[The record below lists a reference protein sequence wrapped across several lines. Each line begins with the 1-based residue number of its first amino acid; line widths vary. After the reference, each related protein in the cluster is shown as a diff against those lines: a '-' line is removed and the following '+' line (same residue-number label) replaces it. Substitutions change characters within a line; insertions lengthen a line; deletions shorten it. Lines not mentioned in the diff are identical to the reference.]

1 MAGNDFLNNEE
12 SKKATTMKGRTMNPL
27 TQFKKI
33 PILPL
38 LIAPALVIIAAL
50 TAVPAVATSP
60 VEFGAWSAPINV
72 GPPLNTQYNDTYPI
86 LTADGLTVYFTSDR
100 PGGLGGDDLWVSRR
114 ESTDAPWGEPENL
127 AILNSPFNDSLS
139 VLITSGNIMYFH
151 SDRPRGCGAGDL
163 WMSRAKPGGD
173 AWTAPVNM
181 GCVVNT
187 SFTEIAPAFYANDD
201 LGLSTIYFGSNRPGG
216 IGDFDLYQTTTTD
229 EDLESAVWGPGVLVP
244 ELSSPARDT
253 RTFVRRDGREVFI
266 TTNRTGGVG
275 GLDIWVATREDS
287 SDLWSTPVNPGRP
300 LRRIHF
306 IDLSMQRSAA
316 NAELFGRGG
325 HVAIGRGERLYD
337 QFFLCLVQIEGTRF
351 FPESLG
357 RGDSVRRR
365 CMGRL
370 PDGHREIAQC
380 DVWAGRHYN
389 PML

>member
-27 TQFKKI
+27 TPYKKI

-72 GPPLNTQYNDTYPI
+72 GPPLNTQYNDMYAI

-151 SDRPRGCGAGDL
+151 SDRPGGCGAGDL

-216 IGDFDLYQTTTTD
+216 IGDFDIYQTTTTD

-275 GLDIWVATREDS
+275 GLDIWVARREDS
-287 SDLWSTPVNPGRP
+287 SDLWSTPVNPGPPLNGAADDGSPALSRDGRTLHFFSTRP
-300 LRRIHF
+300 GG
-306 IDLSMQRSAA
+306 
-316 NAELFGRGG
+316 FG
-325 HVAIGRGERLYD
+325 GRDIWFTVRER
-337 QFFLCLVQIEGTRF
+337 E
-351 FPESLG
+351 
-357 RGDSVRRR
+357 
-365 CMGRL
+365 
-370 PDGHREIAQC
+370 
-380 DVWAGRHYN
+380 
-389 PML
+389 